1 MSKPKNKE
9 HKVQIISNG
18 VRYIAV
24 ELEGK
29 ISFTRDGAP
38 AGRATWREDQ
48 FLENSA
54 LLPDD
59 VILQMEKLIKEAI
72 AADYY
77 D

>member
-1 MSKPKNKE
+1 MSKHKSKE
-9 HKVQIISNG
+9 HRVQIISKD

-29 ISFTRDGAP
+29 ITFTRDGAP
-38 AGRATWREDQ
+38 AGRATWRNDQ
-48 FLENSA
+48 FLENSS

-59 VILQMEKLIKEAI
+59 VILQMEKLIKDAI
-72 AADYY
+72 AADYF

>member
-9 HKVQIISNG
+9 HRVQIISKDI
-18 VRYIAV
+18 RYVAV

-29 ISFTRDGAP
+29 ITFSRDGAP
-38 AGRATWREDQ
+38 AGRANWRDDQ
-48 FLENSA
+48 FLDNSS

-59 VILQMEKLIKEAI
+59 VILQMERLIKEAI

>member
-1 MSKPKNKE
+1 MSKQKSKE
-9 HKVQIISNG
+9 HRVQIISKD

-29 ISFTRDGAP
+29 ITFTRDGAP
-38 AGRATWREDQ
+38 AGRATWRDDQ

-59 VILQMEKLIKEAI
+59 VILQMERLIKEAI
-72 AADYY
+72 AADYF